1 MRRRLER
8 ASSFTATSGPENSR
22 SASSRWTSVAPPR
35 RSGRTRPVSRA
46 AQGIEPSTCAL
57 QRRRPTR
64 CWLRADA
71 IKQELEKHQETLT
84 IRVKAIQNQEKA
96 LGERYEDLGRKIQAA
111 LGGRPQ
117 TGSATTR
124 RSSRR
129 RTLAFGG
136 DYRRR
141 FSGASEDMLAGYA
154 ERGLEGP

>member
-64 CWLRADA
+64 GWLRADA
-71 IKQELEKHQETLT
+71 LKQELEKHQETLT
-84 IRVKAIQNQEKA
+84 IRVKAIRKHEKA
-96 LGERYEDLGRKIQAA
+96 LG
-111 LGGRPQ
+111 GGPQ
-117 TGSATTR
+117 TGSATNSSFVKASYFSVWR
-124 RSSRR
+124 RLSPAILGGIGRYAC
-129 RTLAFGG
+129 LA
-136 DYRRR
+136 
-141 FSGASEDMLAGYA
+141 ML
-154 ERGLEGP
+154 RGLEGP